1 MKPLYFFISTIVITK
16 VFSLRHHKF
25 FNTTYNWISSKPFW
39 KFFSKPAIIAATPNE
54 KFIHLRS
61 KRFLDTFLINDKTF
75 NDNIDP
81 VFYDKDSFT
90 KILNNPNNH
99 IETDW
104 KKRIIIEN
112 TPYGNIIM
120 LFSPYKMGFEYYS
133 DKSSIPY
140 SILNAISMKFC
151 ILFYCRDF
159 FVDNSITEIQH
170 HSKLIPIHF
179 IEKPTNKTNNNKCF
193 HKQNNSF
200 AKLKNYQTDKIKNI
214 NATINNI
221 NSETKPSVEPVK
233 NIFIYLGKTHNFS
246 ITQKININI
255 QKSFKSP
262 LLDNIN
268 NDSNI
273 QHKVFDYKSFRASR
287 NQSI

>member
-1 MKPLYFFISTIVITK
+1 MKPLYFFISTIVISK
-16 VFSLRHHKF
+16 MFSLRHHKF
-25 FNTTYNWISSKPFW
+25 WNTAYIWISSKPFW